1 MITNGDLTT
10 EQLAAFGIN
19 MQTLSDVW
27 DWDFN
32 LNQSMSKTIAD
43 KKKLD
48 EKKKKEASKPKGFV
62 MPKNVVHIGD
72 EDAGKKGLRFTGMG
86 TAGRNYAS
94 DPFAGSGLL
103 SQPVLNTP
111 SLIAKKTAAKS

>member
-1 MITNGDLTT
+1 MITNGDLTPS
-10 EQLAAFGIN
+10 QLASFGVN
-19 MQTLSDVW
+19 MDTLTVAW
-27 DWDFN
+27 DWDFS
-32 LNQSMSKTIAD
+32 LNQPMSKTIED
-43 KKKLD
+43 QQKKN
-48 EKKKKEASKPKGFV
+48 KKKKEEASKPKGFV